1 MGFHSVDLNLHI
13 SLLKMIKK
21 LFKKT
26 KFWMAVIFI
35 DNQQMYMTYADPLTP
50 KKTSNQIN

>member
-21 LFKKT
+21 LFKIT

>member
-1 MGFHSVDLNLHI
+1 
-13 SLLKMIKK
+13 
-21 LFKKT
+21 
-26 KFWMAVIFI
+26 MAVIFI